1 MAGGG
6 GGLLIKSSMSVG
18 PNPIPKYFDLPF
30 KNGDL
35 FAMTGFHKFFGS
47 VGLQLTAK
55 WGLLDINKNAWA
67 GYKDVRPNPD
77 LGKPIKNWSIE
88 FGLIF

>member
-1 MAGGG
+1 
-6 GGLLIKSSMSVG
+6 
-18 PNPIPKYFDLPF
+18 
-30 KNGDL
+30 
-35 FAMTGFHKFFGS
+35 MTGIHKYFGS
-47 VGLQLTAK
+47 VGLQVTAK
-55 WGLLDINKNAWA
+55 WGLLDLNKNQWG